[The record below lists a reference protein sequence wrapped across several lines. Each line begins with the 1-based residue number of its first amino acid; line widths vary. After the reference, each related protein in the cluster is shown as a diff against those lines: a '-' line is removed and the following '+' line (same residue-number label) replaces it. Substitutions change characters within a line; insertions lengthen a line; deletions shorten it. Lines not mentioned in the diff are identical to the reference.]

1 MKMTSDK
8 RAIDKIYKRRNRYEI
23 PDWQRQP
30 VWGRARQQEL
40 IDSILR
46 GWKLPKFYFLKTS
59 SDEEQQYEV
68 VDGQQRLTSIFEF
81 FDNKLPLSDETAAEF
96 GGRYYKDLP
105 SKVSDEFDD
114 YDIQFDQLED
124 AADEDVKLFFQRLQN
139 GLPLTSSEKLNS
151 IDSKLRDFI
160 KELTKHRF
168 LASIPVSDRR
178 YGYFDIL
185 CKVAAVEL
193 EGIDAGLRYDELKA
207 VLEAGKNFSPRSG
220 SAKRIKDSLDIL
232 DNLNAE
238 QKVRFRNRTFVQS
251 ALTLT
256 CRLADSVKEKPSAVA
271 ALGTF
276 FRQFLTELNR
286 QIELGNRATDKDY
299 MEFQR
304 TVNANIK
311 KGARIRQ
318 AILTRKLLAAF
329 PQMSDSLDAV
339 AIGEV
344 ASASAMRSLAA
355 TISETIASL
364 NAQHASKKGT
374 DLFKPTNRTV
384 QAQHSLGVPVKDFQG
399 YKALIDNLY
408 FLFHEGPADRLEG
421 QNLPAFSDVNDLR
434 TDLRHDLDHG
444 KGSKVRVKRRK
455 AGATFQK
462 YSGVPTPESLDPEK
476 FAIVQANLLGSLI
489 NDLNSIAI

>member
-8 RAIDKIYKRRNRYEI
+8 RAIDKIYKRRDRYEF
-23 PDWQRQP
+23 PDWQRQG
-30 VWGRARQQEL
+30 VWGRGRQQEL

-59 SDEEQQYEV
+59 SDEDQYEV
-68 VDGQQRLTSIFEF
+68 VDGQQRLTSIFKF
-81 FDNKLPLSDETAAEF
+81 FDNSLPLSDDTATEF

-105 SKVSDEFDD
+105 SNISDAFDD
-114 YDIQFDQLED
+114 YDIQYDQLEE
-124 AADEDVKLFFQRLQN
+124 AAGEDVKLFFQRLQN

-151 IDSKLRDFI
+151 LESKLRDFI
-160 KELTKHRF
+160 KEITKHRF

-185 CKVAAVEL
+185 CKVAAIEI

-207 VLEAGKNFSPRSG
+207 VLESSRNFSSKSK
-220 SAKRIKDSLDIL
+220 SAQRIQTSLDVL
-232 DNLNAE
+232 DGLNE
-238 QKVRFRNRTFVQS
+238 DQKRRFRNRTFVQS

-256 CRLADSVKEKPSAVA
+256 CRLVDSIKGKPSDEAR
-271 ALGTF
+271 LGVF
-276 FRQFLTELNR
+276 FLQFLTELNR

-299 MEFQR
+299 LEFQR

-318 AILTRKLLAAF
+318 VILTRKLLAAF
-329 PQMSDSLDAV
+329 PQMAESLDGI

-344 ASASAMRSLAA
+344 ASASSVKMLAT
-355 TISETIASL
+355 TISETVASL
-364 NAQHASKKGT
+364 NSQYAAKNGC

-384 QAQHSLGVPVKDFQG
+384 QAQHSLGVLIKDFPG
-399 YKALIDNLY
+399 YRVLIESLY
-408 FLFHEGPADRLEG
+408 FLFHEGPSDRLKG
-421 QNLPAFSDVNDLR
+421 QILPAFSDVNDLR
-434 TDLRHDLDHG
+434 TDLQHDLDHG
-444 KGSKVRVKRRK
+444 KASKAKAKRRK
-455 AGATFQK
+455 IGAAFQK

-476 FAIVQANLLGSLI
+476 FVIVQANLLSALI
-489 NDLNSIAI
+489 NDLNSIKI